1 MFQESS
7 IVSFREICPV
17 MGSSRFLPLDS
28 GVGDGFCDIEHEV
41 QLERS
46 NEFCVVNVVLV
57 LDDSIL
63 ESLFQFSNF
72 STRFFE
78 RVFVAVYSDMFL
90 HGHLH
95 VGPNAG
101 YSLALLVLEKL
112 VEDSRLLSHGQSLNR
127 VSKTRIVLPQ
137 CESGSGF
144 ACFCAENETFS

>member
-7 IVSFREICPV
+7 IVSFREICPIV
-17 MGSSRFLPLDS
+17 GSSRFLPLDS

-41 QLERS
+41 QLERG
-46 NEFCVVNVVLV
+46 NKFCVVNVVFV
-57 LDDSIL
+57 LYYSII

-90 HGHLH
+90 HGRLH

-112 VEDSRLLSHGQSLNR
+112 VEDSRLFGHGQSLNR
-127 VSKTRIVLPQ
+127 VSEAGAVLPQ
-137 CESGSGF
+137 CEPGSSSTSLR
-144 ACFCAENETFS
+144 AEDEAFC